1 MRSKAL
7 RGNYSK
13 IVSYE
18 KTFLCRGLSANTSVT
33 NLKVIFKILSSKRLT
48 YYFYLLSSN
57 ELSGFR
63 IHALR

>member
-18 KTFLCRGLSANTSVT
+18 KTFLFRGLSANTSVT
-33 NLKVIFKILSSKRLT
+33 NLKVHFQNSFFKAFDILFLFT
-48 YYFYLLSSN
+48 V
-57 ELSGFR
+57 E
-63 IHALR
+63 